1 MGAIG
6 SFYFQMAGA
15 LRSITEQEVPGT
27 MQISSTDRVIHVPLS
42 EADWK
47 AFLASQPQPVNWLR
61 EKIQEAIQSARRQAS
76 TGEQTFNWYR

>member
-1 MGAIG
+1 MTARI
-6 SFYFQMAGA
+6 
-15 LRSITEQEVPGT
+15 LSITAQEAPGI